1 MAAPTPPGSK
11 KKEIYKY
18 IAPWTVYGMNW
29 SVRQDK
35 RFRIA
40 FGSFIEDYS
49 NKVSKFY
56 AYQSMYMYVVRSQLL
71 NYQLPKCQLPK
82 CQLPKCQLFKIK
94 VACIEASMYMAGTV
108 STSSLAPFLIV
119 TFRIVATTFSAL
131 HLAELRAWLCPL

>member
-82 CQLPKCQLFKIK
+82 CQLPKCQLPKCQLFKIK

-108 STSSLAPFLIV
+108 STSSLAS
-119 TFRIVATTFSAL
+119 FRIVTTTFSAL
-131 HLAELRAWLCPL
+131 HLADLRAWLCPL

>member
-1 MAAPTPPGSK
+1 MAVPTPPGSK

-49 NKVSKFY
+49 NKVSVG
-56 AYQSMYMYVVRSQLL
+56 AELSGTVTLVSRSQTLQGVWL
-71 NYQLPKCQLPK
+71 R
-82 CQLPKCQLFKIK
+82 
-94 VACIEASMYMAGTV
+94 ETTV
-108 STSSLAPFLIV
+108 THSLATQTQPTSSVRDTESNPF
-119 TFRIVATTFSAL
+119 
-131 HLAELRAWLCPL
+131 WG